1 MKRKPEKLNRFYMRM
16 LETAYLDL
24 VGGLVSVTEQGR
36 DLQTCRER
44 FEREGLSF
52 LTKTLPAYAKCVDK
66 ALATG
71 TVLTAPGFKLRAA
84 SKLPILFGGL
94 LGHLFTNTGIDRT
107 ANAVDTDT
115 CCEADVTY
123 CRETASR
130 SLKAIR
136 QLGYLFYKLEL
147 PFEEDAINETLT
159 RFKDTDRELPT
170 DPAEFRTLPKQH
182 LAALCVARDLIHRL
196 LCNVDPLSGIPKHG
210 PGAVSTG
217 EKSPDKHVF
226 KRFYRNL
233 NAVFPYDAWFYYN
246 ASHLAEDLEGLQSL
260 QSLDAGTAKVV
271 LVPKDSRGPRL
282 ISCEPLEYQWIQQSV
297 MGVLVK
303 HLETHRLTKGCVNFT
318 RQEVNRS
325 LAREG
330 SVTGKLATLDMKD
343 ASDRVS
349 LALVESLFPSN
360 WVEAL
365 MSCRSPQ
372 TQLPDGTL
380 VTLRKFAPMGS
391 AVCFPVEALCFW
403 ALSVAS
409 LIVRDVLVN
418 TDGYIAPSVLYRS
431 IRLSYDHDDLHH
443 LKRTGGE
450 VTCNLAHLLP
460 QYRVHVYGDDII
472 CRTVDHGVIVSALE
486 AFHLKVNADKCCTH
500 GFFRESCGLDAFH
513 GVDVSPVR
521 QRIVLMSDSRQ
532 PVRDL
537 PSLVGFANECW
548 RRGLQGLSLVME
560 KQIRSLFPTAPIPIV
575 GTENPS
581 VIAFVRPGMPP
592 SPGPNG
598 RYRRNMRLH
607 YREFQGLASAPCLQE
622 ARVDGYARML
632 REEPRRVDTSTDPR
646 IALPSGSYPLAH
658 RDKLKCAW
666 TPVL

>member
-1 MKRKPEKLNRFYMRM
+1 MKRKPEKLNWFYYQMF
-16 LETAYLDL
+16 ETAYLDL
-24 VGGLVSVTEQGR
+24 VGGLVSITEQGR

-52 LTKTLPAYAKCVDK
+52 MTKTLPAYAKCVDK

-71 TVLTAPGFKLRAA
+71 TELTVLGFKLRTG
-84 SKLPILFGGL
+84 SKLPICFGGL
-94 LGHLFTNTGIDRT
+94 LTHLFRDTGIDRT
-107 ANAVDTDT
+107 ANVVGTGD
-115 CCEADVTY
+115 CREADVSY
-123 CRETASR
+123 CRETAGR

-136 QLGYLFYKLEL
+136 QLGYMFYKLQL
-147 PFEEDAINETLT
+147 PFEEDAINETLK

-170 DPAEFRTLPKQH
+170 DPAAFRTLSKQH
-182 LAALCVARDLIHRL
+182 LAVLCVARDLTHRL
-196 LCNVDPLSGIPKHG
+196 LCNVDPLSGMPKHG

-217 EKSPDKHVF
+217 EKSPEKHVF
-226 KRFYRNL
+226 KRFYRDL

-260 QSLDAGTAKVV
+260 QSLDSGTAKVV

-282 ISCEPLEYQWIQQSV
+282 ISCEPLEYQWIQQAV

-303 HLETHRLTKGCVNFT
+303 HLESHEYTKGCVNFT

-330 SVTGKLATLDMKD
+330 SVTGMLATLDMKD

-349 LALVESLFPSN
+349 MGLVESLFPAN
-360 WVEAL
+360 WVSAL
-365 MSCRSPQ
+365 MACRS
-372 TQLPDGTL
+372 TKTLLPDGSV
-380 VTLRKFAPMGS
+380 VTLNKFAPMGS

-409 LIVRDVLVN
+409 LIVRDVSEN
-418 TDGYIAPSVLYRS
+418 SDGILAPSVLYRS
-431 IRLSYDHDDLHH
+431 IRLKHSKDDLHH
-443 LKRTGGE
+443 LKFAHGE

-472 CRTVDHGVIVSALE
+472 CRTADHGVIVSALE
-486 AFHLKVNADKCCTH
+486 AVHLKVNADKCCTH

-513 GVDVSPVR
+513 GIDVSPVR
-521 QRIVLMSDSRQ
+521 MRIVLMSNSRQ
-532 PVRDL
+532 PIGDL

-548 RRGLQGLSLVME
+548 RRGLIGLSLLME
-560 KQIRSLFPTAPIPIV
+560 KQIRSLFPNAPIPIV

-592 SPGPNG
+592 SPGPSGKWRLN
-598 RYRRNMRLH
+598 RRLH
-607 YREFQGLASAPCLQE
+607 FKEFRGLASAPCLQE

-632 REEPRRVDTSTDPR
+632 REEPRRVDQSTDPR

-658 RDKLKCAW
+658 RDRLKCAW
-666 TPVL
+666 TAAL